1 MPKIPVVTIESAEFD
16 SLVAEIS
23 EAKKA
28 IRDWQEYQK
37 KREEKLEE
45 MFSTIDPASDFEGI
59 ERLDGEKY
67 TVKIS
72 HKLTRKVD
80 KAKAD
85 EELRKLG
92 CTPETLF
99 NVKYD
104 YSATLFGMLND
115 RQKAPV
121 LDSTTTKRAKSSLEI
136 TIKEA

>member
-1 MPKIPVVTIESAEFD
+1 MPKIPIVAIESAEFD

-45 MFSTIDPASDFEGI
+45 MFSTIDPASDFEGV
-59 ERLDGEKY
+59 ERLDGNKY

-85 EELRKLG
+85 LKKLG
-92 CTPETLF
+92 CAPETLF

-115 RQKAPV
+115 RQKAAV